1 MKDMTKNEIAN
12 IIHVLAYLAKINNV
26 VDPDEKKIFK
36 IVCERFGIKI
46 PELREILKESVSLKK
61 SLNAINS
68 KELKNIL
75 VNLMVLMVS
84 VDGNVCDNQKKSIV
98 KIMDSIGE
106 SAKDY
111 FFFDKDG
118 GLDLQLVIDNELK
131 ILSNLPPTHPI

>member
-26 VDPDEKKIFK
+26 VDPAEKKTFK

-46 PELREILKESVSLKK
+46 PDLKEILKESVSLRK
-61 SLNAINS
+61 SLYAIHS
-68 KELKNIL
+68 KEAKNIL

-84 VDGNVCDNQKKSIV
+84 VDGNVCDNQEKTII
-98 KIMDSIGE
+98 KIMDSVGE
-106 SAKDY
+106 SAKHY

-118 GLDLQLVIDNELK
+118 GLDLQLVVDNELK

>member
-1 MKDMTKNEIAN
+1 MKDMTKKEIAN
-12 IIHVLAYLAKINNV
+12 IIHVLAYLAKIDNV
-26 VDPDEKKIFK
+26 VDPAEKKIFK

-84 VDGNVCDNQKKSIV
+84 VDGNVFDNQKKSIV
-98 KIMDSIGE
+98 KIMNSIGE

>member
-1 MKDMTKNEIAN
+1 MKDMTKKEIAN
-12 IIHVLAYLAKINNV
+12 IIHVLAYLAKIDNV
-26 VDPDEKKIFK
+26 VDPAEKKIFK

-84 VDGNVCDNQKKSIV
+84 VDGNVCDNQKKSID
-98 KIMDSIGE
+98 KIMNSIGE